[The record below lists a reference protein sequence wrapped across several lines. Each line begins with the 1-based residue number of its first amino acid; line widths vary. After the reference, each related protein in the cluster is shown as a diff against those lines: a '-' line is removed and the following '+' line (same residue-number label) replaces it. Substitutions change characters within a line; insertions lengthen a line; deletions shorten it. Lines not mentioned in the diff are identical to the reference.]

1 MIYLLLFIFATMTPL
16 DLQTLQSSHKN
27 DYRYYQIEK
36 HGSKFTNIAH
46 SHAIP
51 AVAIL
56 GVGIYSLKN
65 KGMFSLEK
73 LPHLLIP
80 ASAGYL
86 GEGVIEFFGKREERN
101 AKDNSTNNYS
111 ILKNCFEI
119 LEKESNIG
127 EEDFLEQYHQKT
139 NSDLAIYETINKII
153 FEKNDN
159 FILPKKINRESELNV
174 SLLKKVKKKRKSL
187 S

>member
-1 MIYLLLFIFATMTPL
+1 MIYVLLFIFATMTPL

-46 SHAIP
+46 SHVIP

-56 GVGIYSLKN
+56 GISVYQSLKYKN
-65 KGMFSLEK
+65 MFSLEK
-73 LPHLLIP
+73 LPQLLAP
-80 ASAGYL
+80 MSAGYI
-86 GEGVIEFFGKREERN
+86 GERVIEFLGKREERN

-119 LEKESNIG
+119 LEKENNIG
-127 EEDFLEQYHQKT
+127 EEDFLEKYDKSGTVNNQTYNEDVYKEI
-139 NSDLAIYETINKII
+139 SKIKFLKKKII
-153 FEKNDN
+153 NCYFLQEY
-159 FILPKKINRESELNV
+159 
-174 SLLKKVKKKRKSL
+174 KR
-187 S
+187 